1 MVDDAWME
9 KCLIGISVIAGEEV
23 QFASVAETADFDI
36 GEKDIEG
43 LALVNGGRVTKHNP
57 EGDSSIT
64 FEVWPMEAGGGEGFF
79 DLLHGAG
86 DVVSGETTADNSDD
100 LIDTSEDFVVQGV
113 RVGDRVNNTT
123 DTTYT
128 TVTAIESA
136 TVLSVAEDIFDASE
150 KYTITRGV
158 LIVDGTTTSQTT
170 DKLVDSGETFTN
182 RIVAGD
188 KIRNTTDNT
197 EAYVT
202 AVDDANT
209 LALSADIMDSSE
221 DYIISEAPQRVINN
235 RVREKY
241 RVLVL
246 WTDKTDVVKAG
257 EAIANDLNA
266 LRIGYANGYF
276 TSVKPSFT
284 DGGLKFTV
292 TYKCAAFNKSG
303 SANVMMESCAA
314 GGGDDHIPT
323 IADYTTGYT
332 FG

>member
-23 QFASVAETADFDI
+23 QFASVAETTDFDI

-43 LALVNGGRVTKHNP
+43 LALANGGRVTKHNP

-64 FEVWPMEAGGGEGFF
+64 FEVWPLEAGGGEGFF
-79 DLLHGAG
+79 DLLHGSG
-86 DVVSGETTADNSDD
+86 DIVKGTTTATSADD
-100 LIDTSEDFVVQGV
+100 LEDSSENFIAQGV
-113 RVGDRVNNTT
+113 RVGDRITNTT
-123 DTTYT
+123 DTTYA

-136 TVLSVAEDIFDASE
+136 TVLSVSADIFTTGE
-150 KYTITRGV
+150 NYTISRGV
-158 LIVDGTTTSQTT
+158 LIVDGTTDGTT
-170 DKLVDSGETFTN
+170 ASKLVDSSETFTN
-182 RIVAGD
+182 RIAAGD
-188 KIRNTTDNT
+188 KVKNTTDNT

-202 AVDDANT
+202 SVEDANT
-209 LALSADIMDSSE
+209 LVLSADIMATGE
-221 DYIISEAPQRVINN
+221 DYIIYESPQRVINN

-241 RVLVL
+241 RILVL
-246 WTDKTDVVKAG
+246 WTDKAATVKAG
-257 EAIANDLNA
+257 EAIANTLNA

-292 TYKCAAFNKSG
+292 TYKCAAFSKSG

-314 GGGDDHIPT
+314 GGGADALPA
-323 IADYTTGYT
+323 IADYTTANT